1 MEDENNKSDFS
12 QTEKYEAAP
21 GEEDDTSSG
30 EIIDE
35 PRLEGNENESQ
46 TNEEEKEAP
55 QMGDSNELSGGN
67 EIHDLINENDEV
79 ENTEGD
85 EGVGS
90 SMDEISA
97 SADHEK
103 TASLEDDMMRSM
115 EDDADLA
122 TNDSVGDSD
131 VSENKSITEKD
142 EEDKKVD
149 TQDDSTMEDEITSS
163 IDKGLENLEKNLF
176 TPEAK
181 DDLLPVTSET
191 STSDVLEQQNEDS
204 EISENKSITEKD
216 EEDKKEEKT
225 QEDDSTMEDETNS
238 SIDDGLEKLE
248 KDFFTPEAKDDLLP
262 ATSEENTNGVLE
274 LQNDEHEGSRE
285 DGSGKEKCYDN
296 EKEMEDISNTEDETG
311 ETMDEYSQ
319 VSDTETL
326 TPRFEIAD
334 SSQFDEIQEDNVE
347 DDEREP
353 TLSPLDKEILPE
365 DNNDFKQECNIG
377 LSEIED
383 VNAIPDSEIG
393 NGPTYTEQNEDK
405 AYAENNESPEEVD
418 RRKES
423 YVLDEQGR
431 NKNGDSLEAQS
442 GDEAAG
448 LENPEEQ
455 PQFENLPV
463 RPERHSNGEVMA
475 PNEQDGEPQD
485 EESGSHLEEAM
496 SEERGDGG
504 ISGGFYAD
512 DDLSSIFSD
521 DGRDM
526 STIVQENSILR
537 EAMMQLRND
546 NPEGFT
552 DTVSETSDEVDD
564 LYPYSY
570 GEEDSKMPTSKF
582 MADRDLNDARMNEL
596 MREKRESQAK
606 MRQLERE
613 KAATERRYRQ
623 DKMERDF
630 LQERFTLKASQLE
643 DEIRNLKQENQR
655 LKRGALQGKG
665 ITPSGGNKK
674 SENTKEPGKDF
685 FGDNEDGNLPTKNGF
700 AIDIAML
707 AKENE
712 KLSEIIDHLQ
722 ETPGND
728 CFSEFVDNLDKY
740 VPKEE
745 YIRLENEK
753 LKLETALR
761 EKERM
766 VKEQERMLE
775 ETKFD
780 LEEEIEILK
789 ENLKK
794 ADNKNKE
801 KGKLLSQ
808 YDIKMMEAKAKF
820 TEKVSK
826 LESTLDQEV
835 SKKVKLETVIVNL
848 KKRNENFDKEIR
860 GMKSRI
866 KKLQNQEVEIEE
878 KNRREKAAFEGR
890 LHQESEEKTKLGRN
904 VEALLQDLMQLKTK
918 MLEEAEKH
926 RIEKEQLRSEFDN
939 EKSKLANAQE
949 NTIRRLV
956 NELDEE
962 KKRNEQLKRRMAE
975 IPSETIVAVMENTTE
990 AGIFESPINGIEP
1003 SLIERTFEEEQY
1015 IEPEKDNM
1023 VMAMNNHLDGDPS
1036 NVNKPLED
1044 NTGDINKLQRKLM
1057 EVTKLNSI
1065 MQRRNKEIEE
1075 EYINL
1080 KEKME
1085 RVGRDVSRLR
1095 ELEDKNEEL
1104 QEEIARNAKKRSE
1117 MQKKQ
1122 EDMMEEIED
1131 ISKKLNKVEG
1141 NNCDLSEEV
1150 DRLTKKIKTM
1160 EQEFA
1165 DEKSKLT
1172 STLEQEKTSAV
1183 NETEK
1188 RLEEGKARS
1197 KKLESEVED
1206 LNADIRT
1213 LKDAKRAAEEK
1224 FVNDMRELVDRHN
1237 AELGNER
1244 ERYRQLQD
1252 ELNNNAKTVRRVTE
1266 EWEQMLR
1273 NAVSRYEEDLQ
1284 KNEDERRKMA
1294 DDFQR
1299 QKEEMKSK
1307 FGKEKGKLELRI
1319 QEMERNGRSPLELD
1333 VIQAESTEF
1342 SYQSPQ
1348 NDTLEDGDL
1357 ADGDLFEDKSHIS
1370 KIIAEK
1376 HEKIRVL
1383 AAQKQKLEQK
1393 LEQMQ
1398 KSLDEEK
1405 NDLCNEHKKE
1415 KQKLEETL
1423 TEDYKRRLEESK
1435 RYYEGLIEDQRRKH
1449 EKEIEELENKFKREK
1464 QELEEK
1470 MKEDFSSNLSSRS
1483 AGLENKIQDL
1493 VSQKVQE
1500 QKEITKRVEVQMR
1513 NRMKEMQNEKNE
1525 NKQKFEREKQVL
1537 EGTIQALTKELAKVK
1552 QEKKDLKKKQKKDKA
1567 EMEEAFENEKKEMK
1581 QMWEKCKIDT
1591 INQIEEEWSEKMKSE
1606 HVKSEIY
1613 KEELQRNY
1621 ETKIKQMK
1629 LKFKAEKAEMEIRLA
1644 DAASETN
1651 ALAEAKK
1658 EIQAALE
1665 DEYRRKLQKEKEN
1678 IESTLQGLRQE
1689 IGRLQE
1695 HRKQLQNQMAQRE
1708 SQAKAGNA
1716 PLLEA
1721 NSQVGFRNLC
1731 W

>member
-1 MEDENNKSDFS
+1 MEDENDTSEFT
-12 QTEKYEAAP
+12 QTEKHETAP
-21 GEEDDTSSG
+21 CEDDTSLG
-30 EIIDE
+30 EYIDG
-35 PRLEGNENESQ
+35 PRLVGNGNDSQ
-46 TNEEEKEAP
+46 TNEREKEAP
-55 QMGDSNELSGGN
+55 QMGDLNELSGGN
-67 EIHDLINENDEV
+67 EIEFINENDEV
-79 ENTEGD
+79 EGD
-85 EGVGS
+85 EGLGS
-90 SMDEISA
+90 LMEEISA
-97 SADHEK
+97 SPDHEK
-103 TASLEDDMMRSM
+103 TASVEDDILRSV
-115 EDDADLA
+115 EDEADLA
-122 TNDSVGDSD
+122 TNDSAGDSD
-131 VSENKSITEKD
+131 IGENKSVIEKD
-142 EEDKKVD
+142 EEDKKEE
-149 TQDDSTMEDEITSS
+149 TQEDDSTMEDEITSY
-163 IDKGLENLEKNLF
+163 IDEDLEKLEKNVF
-176 TPEAK
+176 TPEAE
-181 DDLLPVTSET
+181 DDMLPVTSET
-191 STSDVLEQQNEDS
+191 NTADDVLEQQNEGSD
-204 EISENKSITEKD
+204 IRENKSTTEKD
-216 EEDKKEEKT
+216 EEEKIGEKT
-225 QEDDSTMEDETNS
+225 QEDDSTMEGKITSSTDE
-238 SIDDGLEKLE
+238 GLEKL
-248 KDFFTPEAKDDLLP
+248 
-262 ATSEENTNGVLE
+262 LE
-274 LQNDEHEGSRE
+274 LQNEEHEGRSTE
-285 DGSGKEKCYDN
+285 DGSAEENCYAN
-296 EKEMEDISNTEDETG
+296 EKEMGDISNTEDETG
-311 ETMDEYSQ
+311 ETMGDFSQ

-326 TPRFEIAD
+326 TPRFEMAD
-334 SSQFDEIQEDNVE
+334 SYLHDEIQRDNVE
-347 DDEREP
+347 DDVRDP
-353 TLSPLDKEILPE
+353 TSSPLDEEILPE
-365 DNNDFKQECNIG
+365 DNNDFKQECNPG
-377 LSEIED
+377 LSEMKD
-383 VNAIPDSEIG
+383 VNATPDLELE
-393 NGPTYTEQNEDK
+393 NGPTYTGQNEHK
-405 AYAENNESPEEVD
+405 AYTENNESADEVD

-423 YVLDEQGR
+423 DALEEHGR
-431 NKNGDSLEAQS
+431 NSHSLVAQS
-442 GDEAAG
+442 GDGTAG
-448 LENPEEQ
+448 IEKTEEQ
-455 PQFENLPV
+455 PLQFENRPV
-463 RPERHSNGEVMA
+463 HPEVHNNREVMA

-485 EESGSHLEEAM
+485 EESGSHLEEDM

-526 STIVQENSILR
+526 SIIVQENSILR
-537 EAMMQLRND
+537 EAMMHLRND
-546 NPEGFT
+546 NPGGFT

-564 LYPYSY
+564 LYPYLY
-570 GEEDSKMPTSKF
+570 GEQDGKMPTSKF

-596 MREKRESQAK
+596 LREKRESQAK

-613 KAATERRYRQ
+613 KASTERRYRQ

-630 LQERFTLKASQLE
+630 QQERFTLKASQLE

-655 LKRGALQGKG
+655 LKRGVPQGKG
-665 ITPSGGNKK
+665 IPPSGGNKK
-674 SENTKEPGKDF
+674 SENTKEPGNDF

-700 AIDIAML
+700 ANDIAML

-728 CFSEFVDNLDKY
+728 RFSEFVDNLDKY

-766 VKEQERMLE
+766 VKEQERLLE

-780 LEEEIEILK
+780 FEEEIEILK

-801 KGKLLSQ
+801 KVKLLSQ

-826 LESTLDQEV
+826 LESALDQEV
-835 SKKVKLETVIVNL
+835 SKKTKLETVIDNL
-848 KKRNENFDKEIR
+848 KKCNENFDKEIQ
-860 GMKSRI
+860 GLKSRM
-866 KKLQNQEVEIEE
+866 NQEAEMAEN
-878 KNRREKAAFEGR
+878 NRQEKAAFEGR
-890 LHQESEEKTKLGRN
+890 SQQESEEKTKLGRN
-904 VEALLQDLMQLKTK
+904 VEALLQDLMQLKSK

-926 RIEKEQLRSEFDN
+926 RKEKEQLRSEFDN
-939 EKSKLANAQE
+939 EKNQMVNVQE
-949 NTIRRLV
+949 NTMRRLA

-962 KKRNEQLKRRMAE
+962 RKRNEQLKRRMAE

-990 AGIFESPINGIEP
+990 AGIFESPLSGIEP
-1003 SLIERTFEEEQY
+1003 SLIERAFEEEQY
-1015 IEPEKDNM
+1015 NEPEKDNM
-1023 VMAMNNHLDGDPS
+1023 VTVMNNLRDGDPS

-1044 NTGDINKLQRKLM
+1044 STGDINKLQRKLM

-1075 EYINL
+1075 ENINL

-1104 QEEIARNAKKRSE
+1104 QEEIARNAKKRTE
-1117 MQKKQ
+1117 MQNKQ
-1122 EDMMEEIED
+1122 EDMMEEIKD
-1131 ISKKLNKVEG
+1131 ISKKLNKVET

-1172 STLEQEKTSAV
+1172 SSLEQEKTSAL

-1188 RLEEGKARS
+1188 RLEEQKSRS
-1197 KKLESEVED
+1197 KKLESEVDD
-1206 LNADIRT
+1206 LNADIKT
-1213 LKDAKRAAEEK
+1213 LKDAKRAAEEN
-1224 FVNDMRELVDRHN
+1224 FVNDMREL
-1237 AELGNER
+1237 AERNNVELANER

-1252 ELNNNAKTVRRVTE
+1252 ELNNNAGTVRRVTE

-1273 NAVSRYEEDLQ
+1273 NAMSRYEEDLQ
-1284 KNEDERRKMA
+1284 KNEDERRKME

-1307 FGKEKGKLELRI
+1307 FSKEKEKLERRI

-1348 NDTLEDGDL
+1348 KDTLEDE
-1357 ADGDLFEDKSHIS
+1357 DGDLYEDKSHIS
-1370 KIIAEK
+1370 NIIAEK

-1398 KSLDEEK
+1398 RSFDEEK
-1405 NDLCNEHKKE
+1405 NDLCNENKKE

-1423 TEDYKRRLEESK
+1423 TDEYKRKLEESK
-1435 RYYEGLIEDQRRKH
+1435 RYYEGLLEDQKRKH
-1449 EKEIEELENKFKREK
+1449 ERENEELEIKFKREK

-1470 MKEDFSSNLSSRS
+1470 MKQDLSSNLFSRS

-1525 NKQKFEREKQVL
+1525 NKRKFEREKQVL

-1552 QEKKDLKKKQKKDKA
+1552 QEKKDIKKRQKNDKA

-1581 QMWEKCKIDT
+1581 QMLEKCKLDT
-1591 INQIEEEWSEKMKSE
+1591 INQIEEEWSEKMKNE
-1606 HVKSEIY
+1606 HVKWEIY
-1613 KEELQRNY
+1613 KEELQGNY
-1621 ETKIKQMK
+1621 EAKIKQMR
-1629 LKFKAEKAEMEIRLA
+1629 LKFKAEKSELESRLA
-1644 DAASETN
+1644 DAATESN
-1651 ALAEAKK
+1651 SLAEAKK
-1658 EIQAALE
+1658 EILAALE

-1678 IESTLQGLRQE
+1678 IESTLQALRQE

-1708 SQAKAGNA
+1708 NLAKVGNA

-1721 NSQVGFRNLC
+1721 NSQVGFHNLC

>member
-1 MEDENNKSDFS
+1 MEDENDTSDFS

-21 GEEDDTSSG
+21 CEEDDTSSG

-46 TNEEEKEAP
+46 RNEEEKEAL
-55 QMGDSNELSGGN
+55 QMGDLNELSSGN
-67 EIHDLINENDEV
+67 EIDDLINGNDEV
-79 ENTEGD
+79 EKMEGD

-90 SMDEISA
+90 LMDEISA

-142 EEDKKVD
+142 DEDKTED
-149 TQDDSTMEDEITSS
+149 TQDDTTMEDEITSS
-163 IDKGLENLEKNLF
+163 IDEGLEKLENNLF

-181 DDLLPVTSET
+181 HLLPVSSET
-191 STSDVLEQQNEDS
+191 STSDVLKEQNEDS

-225 QEDDSTMEDETNS
+225 QEHDSTMEDEITS

-248 KDFFTPEAKDDLLP
+248 KDFFTPEAKDDLLLV
-262 ATSEENTNGVLE
+262 TSEAILE

-285 DGSGKEKCYDN
+285 DSTKENCYDN
-296 EKEMEDISNTEDETG
+296 EKEMGDISNAEDETG

-334 SSQFDEIQEDNVE
+334 SSQFDEVQEDNVE

-353 TLSPLDKEILPE
+353 ILSPLDEEILPE
-365 DNNDFKQECNIG
+365 DNNEECNMG

-393 NGPTYTEQNEDK
+393 NGTTHAEQNEDK
-405 AYAENNESPEEVD
+405 AYAENNESPDEVD
-418 RRKES
+418 RRKKS
-423 YVLDEQGR
+423 DDLDEQGR
-431 NKNGDSLEAQS
+431 NKNGDSLVAQS

-463 RPERHSNGEVMA
+463 RPEKHSNGDVMA

-485 EESGSHLEEAM
+485 EETGSHLEEDM

-546 NPEGFT
+546 NPGGFT

-570 GEEDSKMPTSKF
+570 GGEEDSKMPTSKF

-596 MREKRESQAK
+596 MREKRASQAK

-655 LKRGALQGKG
+655 LKRGVPQGKG
-665 ITPSGGNKK
+665 ITPRGGNKK

-728 CFSEFVDNLDKY
+728 SFSEFVDNLDKY

-794 ADNKNKE
+794 TDNKNKE

-848 KKRNENFDKEIR
+848 KKCNENFDKEIQ
-860 GMKSRI
+860 GMKSRM
-866 KKLQNQEVEIEE
+866 KKLQNQEVETEE

-926 RIEKEQLRSEFDN
+926 RKEKEQLRTEFDN

-949 NTIRRLV
+949 NTMRRLV

-990 AGIFESPINGIEP
+990 AGIFESPISGIEP
-1003 SLIERTFEEEQY
+1003 SLIERAFEEGQY

-1075 EYINL
+1075 ENINL

-1172 STLEQEKTSAV
+1172 SSLEHEKTSAV

-1188 RLEEGKARS
+1188 RLDEQKARS

-1206 LNADIRT
+1206 LNADIKT

-1252 ELNNNAKTVRRVTE
+1252 ELNNNAGTVRRVTE

-1273 NAVSRYEEDLQ
+1273 NAVSRYEDDLQ
-1284 KNEDERRKMA
+1284 KNEDERRKLA

-1307 FGKEKGKLELRI
+1307 FGKEKAKLGLRI

-1333 VIQAESTEF
+1333 VIEAESTEF

-1348 NDTLEDGDL
+1348 NDTLKDGDL
-1357 ADGDLFEDKSHIS
+1357 GDGDLYEDKSHIS
-1370 KIIAEK
+1370 NIIAEK

-1405 NDLCNEHKKE
+1405 NDLCAEHKKE

-1435 RYYEGLIEDQRRKH
+1435 RYYEGLLEDQRRKH
-1449 EKEIEELENKFKREK
+1449 EKENEEVENKFKRDK
-1464 QELEEK
+1464 QELQEK

-1483 AGLENKIQDL
+1483 TGLENKIQDL

-1525 NKQKFEREKQVL
+1525 NKRKFEREKQVL

-1581 QMWEKCKIDT
+1581 QMWEKCKLDT
-1591 INQIEEEWSEKMKSE
+1591 INQIEEEWSEKMKTE

-1621 ETKIKQMK
+1621 ETKIKQTK
-1629 LKFKAEKAEMEIRLA
+1629 LKFKAEKAELEIRLA

-1651 ALAEAKK
+1651 SLAEAKK

-1708 SQAKAGNA
+1708 SQAKGGNA

-1721 NSQVGFRNLC
+1721 NSQVGFHNLC

>member
-1 MEDENNKSDFS
+1 MEDENDTSDFIR
-12 QTEKYEAAP
+12 TENYDAAP
-21 GEEDDTSSG
+21 CEEDDTSLG

-35 PRLEGNENESQ
+35 PRLVGNENESQ
-46 TNEEEKEAP
+46 ANEEEKEAP
-55 QMGDSNELSGGN
+55 QMGDLNELSGGN
-67 EIHDLINENDEV
+67 EIDDLINGRDEV
-79 ENTEGD
+79 ENLEKMEGD
-85 EGVGS
+85 EGVES
-90 SMDEISA
+90 LMDEISA

-122 TNDSVGDSD
+122 TNGSVGDSD
-131 VSENKSITEKD
+131 VSENKSITE
-142 EEDKKVD
+142 EDDGDKE
-149 TQDDSTMEDEITSS
+149 DDSAMEDEITSS
-163 IDKGLENLEKNLF
+163 IDEGLEKLEKNLF

-191 STSDVLEQQNEDS
+191 NTSDVLKEQNEDS
-204 EISENKSITEKD
+204 EISENKSITEKN
-216 EEDKKEEKT
+216 EEDKKEET
-225 QEDDSTMEDETNS
+225 QEDDSTMEDMTNYMDEGS
-238 SIDDGLEKLE
+238 EGLE

-262 ATSEENTNGVLE
+262 VTSEENTNSVLE

-285 DGSGKEKCYDN
+285 EGSGKEKCYDN
-296 EKEMEDISNTEDETG
+296 EKEMGDISNTEDETG
-311 ETMDEYSQ
+311 EAMDEYSQ
-319 VSDTETL
+319 ASDTDNL
-326 TPRFEIAD
+326 TPRFEITD
-334 SSQFDEIQEDNVE
+334 SSQFDEIQKDNVE

-353 TLSPLDKEILPE
+353 TLSPLDEEILPE
-365 DNNDFKQECNIG
+365 DNNEECNMG

-393 NGPTYTEQNEDK
+393 NGTTYAEQNEDK
-405 AYAENNESPEEVD
+405 AYAENNESPGEVD
-418 RRKES
+418 RRKKS
-423 YVLDEQGR
+423 DDLDEQGR
-431 NKNGDSLEAQS
+431 NKNGDSLVAQS

-463 RPERHSNGEVMA
+463 RPEKHSNGDVMA

-485 EESGSHLEEAM
+485 EETGSHLEEDM

-546 NPEGFT
+546 NPGGFT

-570 GEEDSKMPTSKF
+570 GGEEDSKMPTSKF

-643 DEIRNLKQENQR
+643 DEIRDLKQENQR
-655 LKRGALQGKG
+655 LKRGVPQGKG

-685 FGDNEDGNLPTKNGF
+685 FGDNEDGSLPNKNGF

-801 KGKLLSQ
+801 KGKILSQ

-826 LESTLDQEV
+826 LESALDQEV

-848 KKRNENFDKEIR
+848 KKCNENFDQEIQ
-860 GMKSRI
+860 GMKSRM
-866 KKLQNQEVEIEE
+866 KKLQNQEVETEE

-926 RIEKEQLRSEFDN
+926 RKEKEQLRSEFDN
-939 EKSKLANAQE
+939 EKSKMANAQE
-949 NTIRRLV
+949 NTMRRLV

-990 AGIFESPINGIEP
+990 AGIFESPISGIEP
-1003 SLIERTFEEEQY
+1003 SLIERAIEEEQY
-1015 IEPEKDNM
+1015 IQPEKDNM

-1075 EYINL
+1075 ENINL

-1172 STLEQEKTSAV
+1172 SSLEHEKTSAV

-1188 RLEEGKARS
+1188 RLDEQKARS

-1206 LNADIRT
+1206 LKADIKT

-1252 ELNNNAKTVRRVTE
+1252 ELNNNAGTVRRVTE

-1273 NAVSRYEEDLQ
+1273 NAVSRYEDDLQ
-1284 KNEDERRKMA
+1284 KNEDERRKLA

-1307 FGKEKGKLELRI
+1307 FGKEKAKLELRI
-1319 QEMERNGRSPLELD
+1319 QEMERNGRSPRELD
-1333 VIQAESTEF
+1333 VIEAESTEF

-1357 ADGDLFEDKSHIS
+1357 GDGDLYEDKSHIS
-1370 KIIAEK
+1370 NIIAEK

-1405 NDLCNEHKKE
+1405 NDLCAEHKKE

-1435 RYYEGLIEDQRRKH
+1435 RYYEGLLEDQRRKH
-1449 EKEIEELENKFKREK
+1449 EKENEELENKFKRER

-1470 MKEDFSSNLSSRS
+1470 MKQGFSSNLSSRS

-1525 NKQKFEREKQVL
+1525 NKRKFEREKQVL

-1567 EMEEAFENEKKEMK
+1567 EMEEAFENEKKEIK
-1581 QMWEKCKIDT
+1581 QMWEKCKLDT

-1606 HVKSEIY
+1606 HVKSEMY

-1629 LKFKAEKAEMEIRLA
+1629 LKFKAEKAELEIRLA

-1651 ALAEAKK
+1651 SLAEAKK

-1708 SQAKAGNA
+1708 SQAKGGNA

-1721 NSQVGFRNLC
+1721 KSQVGCHNLC